1 MRSNS
6 SSSAAEHFALELL
19 EQDRAVAEEDIVK
32 LFDSLPK
39 EGYSG
44 ARDRDAKRGSFTTG
58 LYARVKVSLRR
69 NAKLYPNSTKVLSG
83 FVRQVHP
90 DHVFSSIIIFDS
102 VETAAHVDSLNAPC
116 DNLVIGLSDFSGGEL
131 WVEWPS
137 TAPRSPGLRYETRPL
152 GSFSVLGA
160 LMPVARHPI
169 LFCAKNLRHETCPFE
184 GRRVVLVAYSLQAT
198 AHAHPEDRDFLNR
211 LGFQLPGPSEL
222 IKTNADPPR
231 VLHGTDGA
239 PARAPSLAQVFSGD
253 GSLASGFHRI
263 GWDTLA
269 IDRAVPPGRH
279 KHQPLLCEL
288 VTSAG
293 QEFALKI
300 LKDFGPNV
308 VYLRPPC
315 RTANRARMRS
325 LPASH
330 PASDKCPPLRSDD
343 KPWGLEG
350 LPPRQSAHV
359 SSENALF
366 RFCARVLL
374 WALDFGAFVC
384 LENPANSFLWPCLAS
399 LPVFSVHL

>member
-1 MRSNS
+1 MRSKS
-6 SSSAAEHFALELL
+6 SSSAAELLALEIL
-19 EQDRAVAEEDIVK
+19 EQDRAVVEEDIVR
-32 LFDSLPK
+32 LFDLLPK

-44 ARDRDAKRGSFTTG
+44 ARDRDAKGGSFTTG

-116 DNLVIGLSDFSGGEL
+116 DNLVVGLSDFSGGEL

-152 GSFSVLGA
+152 GSSSVLGA
-160 LMPVARHPI
+160 LMPVAQHPI
-169 LFCAKNLRHETCPFE
+169 VFCAKNLRHETCPFE

-198 AHAHPEDRDFLNR
+198 AHADQEDRDFLNS
-211 LGFQLPGPSEL
+211 LGFQMPGPSEL
-222 IKTNADPPR
+222 TRSNVDPPR
-231 VLHGTDGA
+231 ILHGTDGA

-253 GSLASGFHRI
+253 GSLASGFHKI

-269 IDRAVPPGRH
+269 IDRAVPPGKH

-288 VTSAG
+288 ATSAG

-300 LKDFGPNV
+300 L
-308 VYLRPPC
+308 
-315 RTANRARMRS
+315 RTSA
-325 LPASH
+325 
-330 PASDKCPPLRSDD
+330 PL
-343 KPWGLEG
+343 
-350 LPPRQSAHV
+350 
-359 SSENALF
+359 
-366 RFCARVLL
+366 
-374 WALDFGAFVC
+374 
-384 LENPANSFLWPCLAS
+384 
-399 LPVFSVHL
+399 